1 MDRKKDDKKFPTCW
15 KFLRYGYIVT
25 LVFILS
31 TEVCTSDESGGAA
44 TVALREARE
53 AREAAERRAVQLE
66 LELEQTKKTLA
77 RTRSRYAD
85 LYLRSHGL
93 LRSLR
98 QTELQVSNLWHN
110 KDDTSMGG
118 LTTRL
123 LEAMEAAGGRQL
135 KVVAK
140 LDEFEAS
147 LRNVLD
153 VLRPSEAMRREVEGR
168 LRELRGVIELSLGPL
183 SAASGA
189 RAGVSDLRRGCRVV
203 ATDAGL
209 DVLLLEGGSLQGMAP
224 ESRWHLTVGDRV
236 VAKAVV
242 IDVRLELSAAV
253 LVEGTL
259 TDVPVGSVLLPDGGV
274 R

>member
-1 MDRKKDDKKFPTCW
+1 M
-15 KFLRYGYIVT
+15 
-25 LVFILS
+25 
-31 TEVCTSDESGGAA
+31 
-44 TVALREARE
+44 ALREARE

-66 LELEQTKKTLA
+66 LELEQTKKALS

-110 KDDTSMGG
+110 KDDSSKDG

-140 LDEFEAS
+140 LDEFEVS

-153 VLRPSEAMRREVEGR
+153 VLRPSEAMRRELEGR

-189 RAGVSDLRRGCRVV
+189 RGVVSDLRRGCRVV
-203 ATDAGL
+203 ATDAEL